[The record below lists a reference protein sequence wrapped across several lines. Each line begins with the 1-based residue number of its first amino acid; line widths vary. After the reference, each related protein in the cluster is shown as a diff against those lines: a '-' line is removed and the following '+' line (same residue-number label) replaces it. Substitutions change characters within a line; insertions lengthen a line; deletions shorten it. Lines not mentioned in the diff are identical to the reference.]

1 MGGQGDLA
9 NLGAGEQEALV
20 SARLGDI
27 RKRVNAESWSDNME
41 KLIADWGEKAA
52 GLRFMHAHSGGGWKK
67 FANDLT
73 LAGIFVTSIAS
84 SVSLVATSVE
94 DQNVKDGILYGVG
107 GIGLV
112 SALIQSLKKFYNA
125 EEKAADHASVAK
137 QFGTFYRYI
146 TMQMNMS
153 REDRDPADVL
163 TAYALKEYERLQQEA
178 PPLSGKSIT
187 AFKAKFLNGEQAV
200 PDVAEESF
208 VITVTRPP
216 PSPESEINVI
226 KKTIKINDVVVKPP
240 LKDVEVGTE
249 EVELAESVE

>member
-9 NLGAGEQEALV
+9 SLGAGEQEALV

-52 GLRFMHAHSGGGWKK
+52 GLRFMHAHSSGGWKK
-67 FANDLT
+67 FSNYLALT
-73 LAGIFVTSIAS
+73 GILVTSVAS
-84 SVSLVATSVE
+84 SISLVATSVE
-94 DQNVKDGILYGVG
+94 DPDVKNGILYGVG
-107 GIGLV
+107 GVGLV

-137 QFGTFYRYI
+137 QFGSFYRYV

-153 REDRDPADVL
+153 REDRDSADVL

-178 PPLSGKSIT
+178 PPLSGASIT
-187 AFKAKFLNGEQAV
+187 AFKAKFMNGEQAV
-200 PDVAEESF
+200 PDIAEDRF
-208 VITVTRPP
+208 VIHVTKP
-216 PSPESEINVI
+216 PSVQENQINVI
-226 KKTIKINDVVVKPP
+226 KETIKINDTTVKPTVR
-240 LKDVEVGTE
+240 DVELTTSG
-249 EVELAESVE
+249 VELPESCE